1 MTLSF
6 DAPDQGLVPFV
17 EWDLF
22 RAYFPWEQGEHMAMI
37 GPTGAGKTTLALE
50 LLPIRQFIAVIATK
64 PKDSTL
70 QRFGKEQ
77 NFKVMKTWKNKSA
90 KRTPRRIIWPDSQD
104 IESDEAQRKVIKSAL
119 NQMFTQGSWTVFCDE
134 LYYLSNMLKLDK
146 QVKAYL
152 TQGRS
157 IGLSFVCATQRP
169 AWVPLEIYDQ
179 STHLFFWRENDERNL
194 ARISGIAYHSSQQ
207 IREIVSRLALHE
219 VLYINTRTGEMYRTM
234 SPKPGQEVKPQ

>member
-1 MTLSF
+1 MSIDF
-6 DAPDQGLVPFV
+6 IAPEPETVPFI
-17 EWDLF
+17 EWDTF
-22 RAYFPWEQGEHMAMI
+22 KAYFPWEQGEHMAMI

-50 LLPIRQFIAVIATK
+50 LLPLRQYIAVIATK
-64 PKDSTL
+64 PKDRTL
-70 QRFGKEQ
+70 ERFGKEQ
-77 NFKVMKTWKNKSA
+77 DFKVLKQWRDRSPR
-90 KRTPRRIIWPDSQD
+90 RTPRRIIWPASQD
-104 IESDEAQRKVIKSAL
+104 IESDAKQRETIRHAL
-119 NQMFTQGSWTVFCDE
+119 NAMFVQGSWTVFCDE

-194 ARISGIAYHSSQQ
+194 NRISGIAYHSSQQ
-207 IREIVSRLALHE
+207 IRDIVSRLALHE

-234 SPKPGQEVKPQ
+234 SPKPGGEVKQR